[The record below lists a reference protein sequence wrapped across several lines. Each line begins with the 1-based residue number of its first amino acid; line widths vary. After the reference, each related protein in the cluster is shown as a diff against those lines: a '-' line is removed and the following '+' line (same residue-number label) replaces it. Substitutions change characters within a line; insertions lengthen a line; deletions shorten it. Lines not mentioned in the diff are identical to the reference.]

1 VSTGDTLRLTAQA
14 VDASG
19 QPVPNARI
27 RFSGQGARFEGSVD
41 SLGLVTAGA
50 TGTIP
55 VAVVALVPGVR
66 PVVHRVDVQM
76 VPGPAARIELLPAAP
91 RLALGQRLRLAAR
104 VLSRVNDERPGDRV
118 TWKSSA
124 PAVARVDND
133 GMVTAVAAGRATLTA
148 SSGAASS
155 SAAVDVM
162 PTTIATLELT
172 PSRQEA
178 RQGDAIRFTAT
189 GRDARGKAITGLTT
203 AWSFAPGQGKIEQD
217 GLFVGYEPGEYVVTA
232 TQGTRVAHA
241 VVRLTDRDVR
251 RPMQVVGRL
260 PRTRS
265 APRRSG
271 FILTGSTPTS
281 GAAAAAT

>member
-1 VSTGDTLRLTAQA
+1 MPNALLLFTLVLQQSPPPQQGTPSPVARIVVTPAKPVVSTGDTLRLTAQA

-133 GMVTAVAAGRATLTA
+133 GMVTAVANQYAFTY
-148 SSGAASS
+148 SSTHNVS
-155 SAAVDVM
+155 
-162 PTTIATLELT
+162 PTT
-172 PSRQEA
+172 
-178 RQGDAIRFTAT
+178 
-189 GRDARGKAITGLTT
+189 
-203 AWSFAPGQGKIEQD
+203 
-217 GLFVGYEPGEYVVTA
+217 
-232 TQGTRVAHA
+232 
-241 VVRLTDRDVR
+241 
-251 RPMQVVGRL
+251 
-260 PRTRS
+260 
-265 APRRSG
+265 
-271 FILTGSTPTS
+271 TS
-281 GAAAAAT
+281 GS